1 MTRNLLWNRLWISA
15 LGCCAG
21 LLVSCAHFPE
31 TPFDH
36 RSSQIEKDAQ
46 EKDLN
51 NSETLLAKGEYG
63 NALVSF
69 RDFQA
74 RHPQSVYLQASRL
87 GEAQALEG
95 LGDWIQ
101 AASIERDVS
110 LLTLKEQP
118 EIAALA
124 LYRLS
129 FSYLELGE
137 ESKSVAALLDAQ
149 RLGQHLPLQVRV
161 AEIPARLSA
170 FYAGQ
175 GRDKEAALY
184 LNDAEKGVD
193 NVLKN
198 PPKNLGKDWL
208 AKTYYQM
215 GSISVSQLTAL
226 NFIEFLRGER
236 MVQVYLLKAMKL
248 NDPQWSAQSLRYLQ
262 EMYQEL
268 DRLVTVEPA
277 RETQVQMAAA
287 FYDLIEGADLFRP
300 LENQRTT
307 SYEVEFYKKLSD
319 VRKKT
324 EELLYST
331 RGGMELTEESQK
343 LNSFKRAGRVKVDS
357 LLPHEKKS
365 SISLPPKIVPS
376 EDPNL

>member
-1 MTRNLLWNRLWISA
+1 MTRIL
-15 LGCCAG
+15 
-21 LLVSCAHFPE
+21 LLVLVFGSAGFLMSCSHFLT

-36 RSSQIEKDAQ
+36 RASQIERDAQ

-51 NSETLLAKGEYG
+51 NAESLLSRGEFGNSLLA
-63 NALVSF
+63 F
-69 RDFQA
+69 RDFQKKY
-74 RHPQSVYLQASRL
+74 PQSVFLQASRL
-87 GEAQALEG
+87 GEAQSLEG
-95 LGDWIQ
+95 LGDWIN
-101 AASIERDVS
+101 AAAIEREVS

-129 FSYLELGE
+129 FSYLELGDD
-137 ESKSVAALLDAQ
+137 SKSVAALLDAQ
-149 RLGQHLPLQVRV
+149 RLRQYLPLQVRV

-175 GRDKEAALY
+175 GRDKEAAEY
-184 LNDAEKGVD
+184 LNEAEKGVD

-198 PPKNLGKDWL
+198 PPKGLQKDWL

-248 NDPQWSAQSLRYLQ
+248 NDPQWSAKSLKYLL

-277 RETQVQMAAA
+277 RESQTQMAAA

-331 RGGMELTEESQK
+331 RGGLELTEESQR
-343 LNSFKRAGRVKVDS
+343 LNGLKRAGRVKVDS

>member
-1 MTRNLLWNRLWISA
+1 MTKALHLTVL
-15 LGCCAG
+15 LGCS
-21 LLVSCAHFPE
+21 LFLMSCAHFFD
-31 TPFDH
+31 TPAEH
-36 RSSQIEKDAQ
+36 RTTQAEKEQQ
-46 EKDLN
+46 EKDLA
-51 NSETLLAKGEYG
+51 NSEALLAKGEFG
-63 NALVSF
+63 NALISF
-69 RDFQA
+69 RGFQTNY
-74 RHPQSVYLQASRL
+74 PQSVYIQSSRL

-95 LGDWIQ
+95 LGDWIT
-101 AASIERDVS
+101 AAQIEREVS

-137 ESKSVAALLDAQ
+137 DAKSVAALLDAQ
-149 RLGQHLPLQVRV
+149 RLSQHLPLQVRV

-170 FYAGQ
+170 FYASQ
-175 GRDKEAALY
+175 GRDKEAAAY

-193 NVLKN
+193 KVLTN
-198 PPKNLGKDWL
+198 PPKEIPKDWL

-215 GSISVSQLTAL
+215 GSISVSQLSSL
-226 NFIEFLRGER
+226 NYLEFLRGER

-248 NDPQWSAQSLRYLQ
+248 NDPQWSAKSLQYLK

-268 DRLVTVEPA
+268 DRLVTVEKS
-277 RETQVQMAAA
+277 RETQVQMAGA

-300 LENQRTT
+300 MENQRTT
-307 SYEVEFYKKLSD
+307 CYEVDFYKRLSE

-324 EELLYST
+324 EDLLYST
-331 RGGMELTEESQK
+331 KQGMELTEESKK
-343 LNSFKRAGRVKVDS
+343 LNSLKRAGRVKVDS
-357 LLPHEKKS
+357 LLPHEKNS
-365 SISLPPKIVPS
+365 SISLPPKIVPT

>member
-1 MTRNLLWNRLWISA
+1 MTRILRLVLFFS
-15 LGCCAG
+15 CAG
-21 LLVSCAHFPE
+21 LIVSCSHFE
-31 TPFDH
+31 TPFEH
-36 RSSQIEKDAQ
+36 RTTQAEKEAQ

-51 NSETLLAKGEYG
+51 NAEAILARGEYG
-63 NALVSF
+63 NALLAF
-69 RDFQA
+69 RAFQTTY
-74 RHPQSVYLQASRL
+74 PQSVYIQASRL

-95 LGDWIQ
+95 LGEWIQ
-101 AASIERDVS
+101 AAAIEREVS

-137 ESKSVAALLDAQ
+137 DSKSVAALLDAQ

-175 GRDKEAALY
+175 GRDKEAASY

-193 NVLKN
+193 KVLKN
-198 PPKNLGKDWL
+198 PPKDLSSDWL

-215 GSISVSQLTAL
+215 GSVSVSQLTAL

-248 NDPQWSAQSLRYLQ
+248 NDPQWSAKSLRYLKD
-262 EMYQEL
+262 MYQEL
-268 DRLVTVEPA
+268 DRLVTVEKT
-277 RETQVQMAAA
+277 RETQVQMAGA

-300 LENQRTT
+300 LVNQRAT
-307 SYEVEFYKKLSD
+307 SYEIDFYKNLSE

-324 EELLYST
+324 EDLLYST
-331 RGGMELTEESQK
+331 HGGMELTEESKK
-343 LNSFKRAGRVKVDS
+343 LNSLKRAGRVKTDS
-357 LLPHEKKS
+357 LLPNEKKS
-365 SISLPPKIVPS
+365 SISLPPKIVPT

>member
-1 MTRNLLWNRLWISA
+1 MIRILRLVLFFS
-15 LGCCAG
+15 CAG
-21 LLVSCAHFPE
+21 LIVSCSHFE
-31 TPFDH
+31 TPFEH
-36 RSSQIEKDAQ
+36 RTTQAEKEAQ

-51 NSETLLAKGEYG
+51 NAEAILARGEYG
-63 NALVSF
+63 NALLAF
-69 RDFQA
+69 RAFQTTY
-74 RHPQSVYLQASRL
+74 PQSVYIQASRL

-95 LGDWIQ
+95 LGEWIQ
-101 AASIERDVS
+101 AAAIEREVS

-137 ESKSVAALLDAQ
+137 DSKSVAALLDAQ

-175 GRDKEAALY
+175 GRDKEAASY

-193 NVLKN
+193 KVLKN
-198 PPKNLGKDWL
+198 PPKDLSSDWL

-215 GSISVSQLTAL
+215 GSVSVSQLTAL

-248 NDPQWSAQSLRYLQ
+248 NDPQWSAKSLRYLKD
-262 EMYQEL
+262 MYQEL
-268 DRLVTVEPA
+268 DRLVTVEKT
-277 RETQVQMAAA
+277 RETQVQMAGA

-300 LENQRTT
+300 LVNQRAT
-307 SYEVEFYKKLSD
+307 SYEIDFYKNLSE

-324 EELLYST
+324 EDLLYST
-331 RGGMELTEESQK
+331 HGGMELTEESKK
-343 LNSFKRAGRVKVDS
+343 LNSLKRAGRVKTDS
-357 LLPHEKKS
+357 LLPNEKKS
-365 SISLPPKIVPS
+365 SISLPPKIVPT

>member
-1 MTRNLLWNRLWISA
+1 MTKKWNLTVLFA
-15 LGCCAG
+15 CTG
-21 LLVSCAHFPE
+21 LLMSCAHFFE
-31 TPFDH
+31 TPFEH
-36 RSSQIEKDAQ
+36 RTTQAEKELQ
-46 EKDLN
+46 EKDLSN
-51 NSETLLAKGEYG
+51 AEALLAKGEYG
-63 NALVSF
+63 NALIAFRSF
-69 RDFQA
+69 QNTY
-74 RHPQSVYLQASRL
+74 PQSVYVQSSRL

-101 AASIERDVS
+101 AANIEREVS

-137 ESKSVAALLDAQ
+137 DAKSVAALLDAQ
-149 RLGQHLPLQVRV
+149 RLSQHLPLQVRV

-175 GRDKEAALY
+175 GRDKEAADY

-193 NVLKN
+193 KVLKN
-198 PPKNLGKDWL
+198 PPKDIRSDWL

-226 NFIEFLRGER
+226 NFMEFLRGER

-248 NDPQWSAQSLRYLQ
+248 NDPQWSAKSLQYVKD
-262 EMYQEL
+262 MYQEL
-268 DRLVTVEPA
+268 DRLVTVEKN
-277 RETQVQMAAA
+277 RDSQVQMAGA

-307 SYEVEFYKKLSD
+307 SYEVDFYKRLSEI
-319 VRKKT
+319 RKKT
-324 EELLYST
+324 EDLLYST
-331 RGGMELTEESQK
+331 SEGMELTEESKK
-343 LNSFKRAGRVKVDS
+343 LNGLKRAGRVKVDS

-365 SISLPPKIVPS
+365 SISLPPKIVPT

>member
-1 MTRNLLWNRLWISA
+1 MTRNLLLILA
-15 LGCCAG
+15 LGCAG
-21 LLVSCAHFPE
+21 LLVSCAHFPDN
-31 TPFDH
+31 PFDH
-36 RSSQIEKDAQ
+36 RNAQIEKDAQ
-46 EKDLN
+46 EKDLGI
-51 NSETLLAKGEYG
+51 SEALLAKGEYG

-69 RDFQA
+69 RDFQTQY
-74 RHPQSVYLQASRL
+74 PQSVYLQASRL

-95 LGDWIQ
+95 LGDWVQ
-101 AASIERDVS
+101 ASGIEREVS
-110 LLTLKEQP
+110 LVTLKEQP
-118 EIAALA
+118 QIAALA

-137 ESKSVAALLDAQ
+137 DSKSVAALLDAQ
-149 RLGQHLPLQVRV
+149 RLSQYLPLQVRV

-175 GRDKEAALY
+175 GRDKEAASY

-198 PPKNLGKDWL
+198 PPKDLQKDWL

-248 NDPQWSAQSLRYLQ
+248 NDPQWSAKSLQYLLD
-262 EMYQEL
+262 MYQEL
-268 DRLVTVEPA
+268 DRLVTVETA
-277 RETQVQMAAA
+277 RENQVQMAAA

-307 SYEVEFYKKLSD
+307 SYEVEFYKKLSE
-319 VRKKT
+319 VRKRT

-343 LNSFKRAGRVKVDS
+343 LNSLKRAGRVKVDS